1 MAIRTIVIKGNEAFF
16 NVGGGIVWD
25 SVPEDEY
32 RETLDKE
39 RLCSRY

>member
-25 SVPEDEY
+25 SVP
-32 RETLDKE
+32 RMNIGKLLTRE